1 MFERYTENARRALFF
16 ARYEA
21 SELGDLVI
29 NTEHL
34 LLGLVRSGT
43 AARIFA
49 DRGVSLQD
57 IRRDIEK
64 SRAASADRVATSV
77 EIPFD
82 REAKVALQ
90 FAAEEADRLAHHH
103 IGTEHLLLGLLRAEE
118 SSAAA
123 ILINHGLRLP
133 ELREVVAK
141 RAAERPH
148 ASHSNEASALIHA
161 LKQLLDRLGIVAS
174 GNAEVRSQ
182 LDEIR
187 QRVTAIERQLG
198 Q

>member
-21 SELGDLVI
+21 SQLGDLVI
-29 NTEHL
+29 KTEHL
-34 LLGLVRSGT
+34 LLGLVRSTGT
-43 AARIFA
+43 AARILT
-49 DRGVSLQD
+49 DRGVSLED
-57 IRRDIEK
+57 IRRDIE
-64 SRAASADRVATSV
+64 SRAASAEKISTSV

-90 FAAEEADRLAHHH
+90 FAAEESDRLAHHH
-103 IGTEHLLLGLLRAEE
+103 IGTEHLLLGLLRVEK

-123 ILINHGLRLP
+123 ILMNHGLQLP
-133 ELREVVAK
+133 QLREVVAQM
-141 RAAERPH
+141 AAERPH
-148 ASHSNEASALIHA
+148 ASHSNETSALIHA
-161 LKQLLDRLGIVAS
+161 LKQLLDRLGIVAAD
-174 GNAEVRSQ
+174 NAEVRSQ

>member
-1 MFERYTENARRALFF
+1 MFERYTESARRALFF

-34 LLGLVRSGT
+34 LLGLARSGT
-43 AARIFA
+43 AARIFT

-64 SRAASADRVATSV
+64 SRAACADKVATSV

-82 REAKVALQ
+82 RDAKVALQ

-103 IGTEHLLLGLLRAEE
+103 IGTEHLLLGLLRVEE

-123 ILINHGLRLP
+123 ILMTHGLRLP
-133 ELREVVAK
+133 QLREVAAK
-141 RAAERPH
+141 MAAERSP

-161 LKQLLDRLGIVAS
+161 LKQLLERLGAITS
-174 GNAEVRSQ
+174 NSDEGRS
-182 LDEIR
+182 LISEIR
-187 QRVTAIERQLG
+187 ERVAALERRLG
-198 Q
+198 E

>member
-1 MFERYTENARRALFF
+1 MFERYTESARRALFF

-49 DRGVSLQD
+49 DRGVSVQD

-64 SRAASADRVATSV
+64 SRAASADKVATSV

-103 IGTEHLLLGLLRAEE
+103 IGTEHLLLGLLRVEE

-123 ILINHGLRLP
+123 ILMNHGWRLP
-133 ELREVVAK
+133 QLREVVATI
-141 RAAERPH
+141 AAERPQ
-148 ASHSNEASALIHA
+148 ASHSTEASALIHA

-174 GNAEVRSQ
+174 PNAEVRSQ

>member
-21 SELGDLVI
+21 SQLGDLVI
-29 NTEHL
+29 KPEHL
-34 LLGLVRSGT
+34 LLGLVRSTGT

-57 IRRDIEK
+57 IRRDIE
-64 SRAASADRVATSV
+64 SRVASAEKIATSV

-82 REAKVALQ
+82 SEAKVALQ

-103 IGTEHLLLGLLRAEE
+103 IGTEHLLLALLRVEQ

-123 ILINHGLRLP
+123 ILKNHGLQLP
-133 ELREVVAK
+133 QLREVVAK
-141 RAAERPH
+141 MAAERPH

-182 LDEIR
+182 LDDIR
-187 QRVTAIERQLG
+187 QRLSVVEKHLG

>member
-16 ARYEA
+16 SRYEA
-21 SELGDLVI
+21 SQLGDLVI
-29 NTEHL
+29 KTEHV

-43 AARIFA
+43 AARIFV

-57 IRRDIEK
+57 IRRDVEK
-64 SRAASADRVATSV
+64 SRTASADKVATSV

-82 REAKVALQ
+82 RDAKAALQ

-103 IGTEHLLLGLLRAEE
+103 IGTEHLLLGLLRVED

-123 ILINHGLRLP
+123 ILTNHGLLLP
-133 ELREVVAK
+133 QLREVVAK
-141 RAAERPH
+141 MAAERPH

-161 LKQLLDRLGIVAS
+161 LKQLLERLGAIAS
-174 GNAEVRSQ
+174 NSDEGRS
-182 LDEIR
+182 LISEIR
-187 QRVTAIERQLG
+187 ERVAALERRLG
-198 Q
+198 E

>member
-21 SELGDLVI
+21 SQLGDLVI
-29 NTEHL
+29 KTEHL
-34 LLGLVRSGT
+34 LLGLVRSTGT
-43 AARIFA
+43 AARIFT
-49 DRGVSLQD
+49 DRGVSLED
-57 IRRDIEK
+57 IRRDIE
-64 SRAASADRVATSV
+64 SRAASAEKISTSV

-90 FAAEEADRLAHHH
+90 FAAEESDRLAHHH
-103 IGTEHLLLGLLRAEE
+103 IGTEHLLLGLLRVEK

-123 ILINHGLRLP
+123 ILMNHGLQLP
-133 ELREVVAK
+133 QLREVVAQM
-141 RAAERPH
+141 AAERPH
-148 ASHSNEASALIHA
+148 ASHSNETSALIHA
-161 LKQLLDRLGIVAS
+161 LKQLLDRLGIVAAD
-174 GNAEVRSQ
+174 NAEVRSQ

-187 QRVTAIERQLG
+187 QRVTAIERLLG